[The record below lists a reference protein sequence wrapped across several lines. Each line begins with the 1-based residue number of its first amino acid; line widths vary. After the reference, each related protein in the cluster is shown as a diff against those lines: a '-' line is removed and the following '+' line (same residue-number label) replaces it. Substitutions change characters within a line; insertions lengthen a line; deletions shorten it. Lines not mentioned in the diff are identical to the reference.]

1 MADLFTRLLLD
12 TKGFDRNI
20 TKAQKEVGAFAS
32 VSKGVFGGL
41 AKFGGYVAAFA
52 GISTSIHAAV
62 TANME
67 FEKSLSTLRAITG
80 VTAEELNYFRAEAI
94 RMGMDSTQSATQMV
108 EAFKLIGGQMPE
120 LLKNKTALTQTAEA
134 AVTLAEAAE
143 LDVPTAAKA
152 LTGAL
157 NQMGQSSNHARE
169 YINILAAASQE
180 GAAEIPYLNAAIEK
194 AGGTATVVGV
204 KFSDLVASIEAIAP
218 RVTEAST
225 AGISLRNVFL
235 TLESQADARLR
246 PSVVGLSKTL
256 ENLAAM
262 NLDATQMTKMFGRE
276 TVTAAI
282 ALLQERDNFEELR
295 KKIVD
300 TNAAYDMARTNN
312 DNLAGSV
319 SKLENAW
326 ASLVNSFSKSNGF
339 LQWVIDDITYLVNKV
354 TELTM
359 SADELAER
367 KYAGEKQTEV
377 DESNKRIRAYMDS
390 GMTKEQ
396 ALNKEI
402 LTANTMYPE
411 AAALEV
417 RKRQLEKLTKQATQ
431 ERLLSFND
439 VSSPETA
446 KAMLEMKKLVEL
458 SQREY
463 LMRQAIYDNV
473 EAQRKEMEAAAKAQ
487 EDINKETAN
496 AANPDIPRIG
506 SAAYLDKEIT
516 AKRKEISLAISDKD
530 RLRLSQ
536 ELDEL
541 VKQRR
546 YMDLEIKY
554 KTDFISDTRQRKDM
568 AKAMKEFRDMAQLPD
583 FSNEK
588 IQPLNLKLQTKEA
601 ENYANTLGSIA
612 TAIQSV
618 GAVFSTESNG
628 MLQYFA
634 NIVSGAAQAATA
646 ISALIPIKKAE
657 ANANME
663 AAATGVAS
671 SVAGIPFVGAIM
683 AVSAV
688 ASLVAAMAT
697 IPQFAEG
704 GIVGGS
710 SFFGDKLLARV
721 NSGEM
726 ILNRDQQRT
735 LYSLTETDRAASVN
749 IGFDKVRG
757 SDIYLSLSNYMKKQE
772 RNYELRN
779 GLHTSF

>member
-246 PSVVGLSKTL
+246 PSVVGLSKAL

-431 ERLLSFND
+431 ERLVSFND

-446 KAMLEMKKLVEL
+446 KAMLEMKKLVEM

-516 AKRKEISLAISDKD
+516 AKRKEVSLAISDKD

-757 SDIYLSLSNYMKKQE
+757 SDIYLSLSNYMKKTGKK
-772 RNYELRN
+772 L
-779 GLHTSF
+779 

>member
-204 KFSDLVASIEAIAP
+204 KFGDLVASIEAIAP

-246 PSVVGLSKTL
+246 PSVVGLSKAL

-402 LTANTMYPE
+402 LTANAMYPE

-516 AKRKEISLAISDKD
+516 AKRKEVSLAISDKD

-757 SDIYLSLSNYMKKQE
+757 SDIYLSLSNYMKKTGKK
-772 RNYELRN
+772 L
-779 GLHTSF
+779 

>member
-246 PSVVGLSKTL
+246 PSVVGLSKAL

-516 AKRKEISLAISDKD
+516 AKRKEVSLAISDKD

-634 NIVSGAAQAATA
+634 NIVSGAAQVATA

-749 IGFDKVRG
+749 IRFDKVRG
-757 SDIYLSLSNYMKKQE
+757 SDIYLSLSNYMKKTGKK
-772 RNYELRN
+772 L
-779 GLHTSF
+779 

>member
-246 PSVVGLSKTL
+246 PSVVGLSKAL

-516 AKRKEISLAISDKD
+516 AKRKEVSLAISDKD

-588 IQPLNLKLQTKEA
+588 IKWENPLGKEQTDSVNE
-601 ENYANTLGSIA
+601 YANALQSVSSIMGSLGGLIKGNSDNMAEWALSSAANIAQMIVQLQALA
-612 TAIQSV
+612 TA
-618 GAVFSTESNG
+618 N
-628 MLQYFA
+628 
-634 NIVSGAAQAATA
+634 
-646 ISALIPIKKAE
+646 
-657 ANANME
+657 
-663 AAATGVAS
+663 GVAS
-671 SVAGIPFVGAIM
+671 AFSAPWPANLAVVATVM
-683 AVSAV
+683 STV
-688 ASLVAAMAT
+688 ASIFSSL
-697 IPQFAEG
+697 PQFAEG

-757 SDIYLSLSNYMKKQE
+757 SDIYLSLTNYMKKTGKK
-772 RNYELRN
+772 L
-779 GLHTSF
+779 

>member
-246 PSVVGLSKTL
+246 PSVVGLSKAL

-431 ERLLSFND
+431 ERLVSFND

-516 AKRKEISLAISDKD
+516 AKRKEVSLAISDKD

-588 IQPLNLKLQTKEA
+588 IKWENPLGKEQTDSVNE
-601 ENYANTLGSIA
+601 YANALQSVSSIMGSLGGLIKGNSDNMAEWALSSAANIAQMIVQLQALA
-612 TAIQSV
+612 TA
-618 GAVFSTESNG
+618 N
-628 MLQYFA
+628 
-634 NIVSGAAQAATA
+634 
-646 ISALIPIKKAE
+646 
-657 ANANME
+657 
-663 AAATGVAS
+663 GVAS
-671 SVAGIPFVGAIM
+671 AFSAPWPANL
-683 AVSAV
+683 AAV
-688 ASLVAAMAT
+688 ATVMSTVASIFSSL
-697 IPQFAEG
+697 PQFAEG

-757 SDIYLSLSNYMKKQE
+757 SDIYLSLSNYMKKTGKK
-772 RNYELRN
+772 L
-779 GLHTSF
+779 

>member
-246 PSVVGLSKTL
+246 PSVVGLSKAL

-402 LTANTMYPE
+402 LTANAMYPE

-431 ERLLSFND
+431 ERLVSFND

-757 SDIYLSLSNYMKKQE
+757 SDIYLSLSNYMKKTGKK
-772 RNYELRN
+772 L
-779 GLHTSF
+779 

>member
-246 PSVVGLSKTL
+246 PSVVGLSKAL

-516 AKRKEISLAISDKD
+516 AKRKEVSLAISDKD

-588 IQPLNLKLQTKEA
+588 IKWENPLGKEQTDSVNE
-601 ENYANTLGSIA
+601 YANALQSVSSIMGSLGGLIKGNSDNMAEWALSSAANIAQMIVQLQALA
-612 TAIQSV
+612 TAQ
-618 GAVFSTESNG
+618 
-628 MLQYFA
+628 
-634 NIVSGAAQAATA
+634 
-646 ISALIPIKKAE
+646 
-657 ANANME
+657 
-663 AAATGVAS
+663 GVAS
-671 SVAGIPFVGAIM
+671 AFAAPFPINLA
-683 AVSAV
+683 AV
-688 ASLVAAMAT
+688 ATVMSTVASIFSSL
-697 IPQFAEG
+697 PQFAEG

-735 LYSLTETDRAASVN
+735 LYSLTDVDRAASVN

-757 SDIYLSLSNYMKKQE
+757 SDIYLSLSNYMKKTGKK
-772 RNYELRN
+772 L
-779 GLHTSF
+779 

>member
-246 PSVVGLSKTL
+246 PSVVGLSKAL

-402 LTANTMYPE
+402 LTANAMYPE

-516 AKRKEISLAISDKD
+516 AKRKEVSLAISDKD

-757 SDIYLSLSNYMKKQE
+757 SDIYLSLSNYMKKTGKK
-772 RNYELRN
+772 L
-779 GLHTSF
+779 

>member
-246 PSVVGLSKTL
+246 PSVVGLSKAL

-506 SAAYLDKEIT
+506 STAYLDKGIT
-516 AKRKEISLAISDKD
+516 AKRKELSLAISDED

-536 ELDEL
+536 ELDKL
-541 VKQRR
+541 VRQRR
-546 YMDLEIKY
+546 YMDLDIRY
-554 KTDFISDTRQRKDM
+554 KTDFIFDTRQRKDM

-588 IQPLNLKLQTKEA
+588 IKWENPLGKEQTARVNE
-601 ENYANTLGSIA
+601 YANALQSVSSIMGSLGGLIKGNSDNMAEWTLSSAANIAQMIVQLQALA
-612 TAIQSV
+612 TA
-618 GAVFSTESNG
+618 N
-628 MLQYFA
+628 
-634 NIVSGAAQAATA
+634 
-646 ISALIPIKKAE
+646 
-657 ANANME
+657 
-663 AAATGVAS
+663 GVAS
-671 SVAGIPFVGAIM
+671 AFSAPWPANL
-683 AVSAV
+683 AAV
-688 ASLVAAMAT
+688 ATVMSTVASIFSSL
-697 IPQFAEG
+697 PQFAEG

-757 SDIYLSLSNYMKKQE
+757 SDIYLSLSNYMKKTGKK
-772 RNYELRN
+772 L
-779 GLHTSF
+779 

>member
-62 TANME
+62 TANVE

-246 PSVVGLSKTL
+246 PSVVGLSKAL

-402 LTANTMYPE
+402 LTANAMYPE

-588 IQPLNLKLQTKEA
+588 IKWENPLGKEQTDSVNE
-601 ENYANTLGSIA
+601 YANALQSVSSIMGSLGGLIKGNSDNMAEWALSSAANIAQMIVQLQALA
-612 TAIQSV
+612 TA
-618 GAVFSTESNG
+618 N
-628 MLQYFA
+628 
-634 NIVSGAAQAATA
+634 
-646 ISALIPIKKAE
+646 
-657 ANANME
+657 
-663 AAATGVAS
+663 GVAS
-671 SVAGIPFVGAIM
+671 AFSAPWPANL
-683 AVSAV
+683 AAV
-688 ASLVAAMAT
+688 ATVMSTVASIFSSL
-697 IPQFAEG
+697 PQFAEG

-757 SDIYLSLSNYMKKQE
+757 SDIYLSLSNYMKKTGKK
-772 RNYELRN
+772 L
-779 GLHTSF
+779 

>member
-246 PSVVGLSKTL
+246 PSVVGLSKAL

-339 LQWVIDDITYLVNKV
+339 LQWVIDDITYLVNKM

-431 ERLLSFND
+431 ERLVSFND

-516 AKRKEISLAISDKD
+516 AKRKEVSLAISDKD

-588 IQPLNLKLQTKEA
+588 IKWENPLGKEQTDSVNE
-601 ENYANTLGSIA
+601 YANALQSVSSIMGSLGGLIKGNSDNMAEWTLSSAANIAQMIVQLQALA
-612 TAIQSV
+612 TA
-618 GAVFSTESNG
+618 N
-628 MLQYFA
+628 
-634 NIVSGAAQAATA
+634 
-646 ISALIPIKKAE
+646 
-657 ANANME
+657 
-663 AAATGVAS
+663 GVAS
-671 SVAGIPFVGAIM
+671 AFSAPWPANL
-683 AVSAV
+683 AAV
-688 ASLVAAMAT
+688 ATVMSTVASIFSSL
-697 IPQFAEG
+697 PQFAEG

-757 SDIYLSLSNYMKKQE
+757 SDIYLSLSNYMKKTGKK
-772 RNYELRN
+772 L
-779 GLHTSF
+779 

>member
-120 LLKNKTALTQTAEA
+120 LLKNKTELTQTAEA

-204 KFSDLVASIEAIAP
+204 KFGDLVASIEAIAP

-246 PSVVGLSKTL
+246 PSVVGLSKAL

-402 LTANTMYPE
+402 LTANAMYPE

-506 SAAYLDKEIT
+506 SAAYLDKGIT
-516 AKRKEISLAISDKD
+516 AKRKELSLAISDED

-536 ELDEL
+536 ELDKL
-541 VKQRR
+541 VRQRR
-546 YMDLEIKY
+546 YMDLDIRY
-554 KTDFISDTRQRKDM
+554 KTDFIFDTRQRKDM

-588 IQPLNLKLQTKEA
+588 IKWENPLGKEQTARVNE
-601 ENYANTLGSIA
+601 YANALQSVSSIMGSLGGLIKGNSDNMAEWTLSSAANIAQMIVQLQALA
-612 TAIQSV
+612 TA
-618 GAVFSTESNG
+618 N
-628 MLQYFA
+628 
-634 NIVSGAAQAATA
+634 
-646 ISALIPIKKAE
+646 
-657 ANANME
+657 
-663 AAATGVAS
+663 GVAS
-671 SVAGIPFVGAIM
+671 AFSAPWPANL
-683 AVSAV
+683 AAV
-688 ASLVAAMAT
+688 ATVMSTVASIFSSL
-697 IPQFAEG
+697 PQFAEG

-757 SDIYLSLSNYMKKQE
+757 SDIYLSLSNYMKKTGKK
-772 RNYELRN
+772 L
-779 GLHTSF
+779 

>member
-12 TKGFDRNI
+12 TKEFDRNI

-246 PSVVGLSKTL
+246 PSVVGLSKAL

-757 SDIYLSLSNYMKKQE
+757 SDIYLSLSNYMKKTGKK
-772 RNYELRN
+772 L
-779 GLHTSF
+779 

>member
-246 PSVVGLSKTL
+246 PSVVGLSKAL

-431 ERLLSFND
+431 ERLVSFND

-516 AKRKEISLAISDKD
+516 VKRKEVSLAISDKD

-588 IQPLNLKLQTKEA
+588 IKWENPLGKEQTARVNE
-601 ENYANTLGSIA
+601 YANALQSVSSIMGSLGGLIKGNSDNMAEWTLSSAANIAQMIVQLQALA
-612 TAIQSV
+612 TA
-618 GAVFSTESNG
+618 N
-628 MLQYFA
+628 
-634 NIVSGAAQAATA
+634 
-646 ISALIPIKKAE
+646 
-657 ANANME
+657 
-663 AAATGVAS
+663 GVAS
-671 SVAGIPFVGAIM
+671 AFSAPWPANL
-683 AVSAV
+683 AAV
-688 ASLVAAMAT
+688 ATVMSTVASIFSSL
-697 IPQFAEG
+697 PQFAEG

-757 SDIYLSLSNYMKKQE
+757 SDIYLSLSNYMKKTGKK
-772 RNYELRN
+772 L
-779 GLHTSF
+779 

>member
-62 TANME
+62 TANVE

-246 PSVVGLSKTL
+246 PSVVGLSKAL

-339 LQWVIDDITYLVNKV
+339 LQWVIDDITYLVNKM

-402 LTANTMYPE
+402 LTANAMYPE

-431 ERLLSFND
+431 ERLVSFND

-757 SDIYLSLSNYMKKQE
+757 SDIYLSLSNYMKKTGKK
-772 RNYELRN
+772 L
-779 GLHTSF
+779 

>member
-41 AKFGGYVAAFA
+41 TKFGGYVAAFA

-80 VTAEELNYFRAEAI
+80 VTTEELNYFRAEAI

-180 GAAEIPYLNAAIEK
+180 GAAEIPYLNASIEK

-204 KFSDLVASIEAIAP
+204 KFGDLVASIEAIAP

-246 PSVVGLSKTL
+246 PSVVGLSKAL

-300 TNAAYDMARTNN
+300 TNVAYDMARTNN

-516 AKRKEISLAISDKD
+516 AKRKEVSLAISDKD

-588 IQPLNLKLQTKEA
+588 IKWENPLGKEQTDSVNE
-601 ENYANTLGSIA
+601 YANALQSVSSIMGSLGGLIKGNSDNMAEWALSSAANIAQMIVQLQALA
-612 TAIQSV
+612 TA
-618 GAVFSTESNG
+618 N
-628 MLQYFA
+628 
-634 NIVSGAAQAATA
+634 
-646 ISALIPIKKAE
+646 
-657 ANANME
+657 
-663 AAATGVAS
+663 GVAS
-671 SVAGIPFVGAIM
+671 AFAAPFPTSLA
-683 AVSAV
+683 AV
-688 ASLVAAMAT
+688 ATVMSTVASIFSSL
-697 IPQFAEG
+697 PQFAEG

-757 SDIYLSLSNYMKKQE
+757 SDIYLSLSNYMKKTGKK
-772 RNYELRN
+772 L
-779 GLHTSF
+779 

>member
-41 AKFGGYVAAFA
+41 TKFGGYVAAFA

-80 VTAEELNYFRAEAI
+80 VTTEELNYFRAEAI

-180 GAAEIPYLNAAIEK
+180 GAAEIPYLNASIEK

-204 KFSDLVASIEAIAP
+204 KFGDLVASIEAIAP

-246 PSVVGLSKTL
+246 PSVVGLSKAL

-300 TNAAYDMARTNN
+300 TNVAYDMARTNN

-396 ALNKEI
+396 AFNKEI
-402 LTANTMYPE
+402 LTANAMYPE

-516 AKRKEISLAISDKD
+516 AKRKEVSLAISDKD

-588 IQPLNLKLQTKEA
+588 IKWENPLGKEQTDSVNE
-601 ENYANTLGSIA
+601 YANALQSVSSIMGSLGGLIKGNSDNMAEWALSSAANIAQMIVQLQALA
-612 TAIQSV
+612 TA
-618 GAVFSTESNG
+618 N
-628 MLQYFA
+628 
-634 NIVSGAAQAATA
+634 
-646 ISALIPIKKAE
+646 
-657 ANANME
+657 
-663 AAATGVAS
+663 GVAS
-671 SVAGIPFVGAIM
+671 AFAAPFPTSLA
-683 AVSAV
+683 AV
-688 ASLVAAMAT
+688 ATVMSTVASIFSSL
-697 IPQFAEG
+697 PQFAEG

-757 SDIYLSLSNYMKKQE
+757 SDIYLSLSNYMKKTGKK
-772 RNYELRN
+772 L
-779 GLHTSF
+779 

>member
-246 PSVVGLSKTL
+246 PSVVGLSKAL

-516 AKRKEISLAISDKD
+516 AKRKEVSLAISDKD

-568 AKAMKEFRDMAQLPD
+568 AKVMKEFRDMAQLPN
-583 FSNEK
+583 FSSEK
-588 IQPLNLKLQTKEA
+588 IQPLNLKPQTKEA

-612 TAIQSV
+612 IAIQSV

-628 MLQYFA
+628 MFQYFA
-634 NIVSGAAQAATA
+634 NIVSGATQAATA

-671 SVAGIPFVGAIM
+671 SVAGIPFVGAMM

-697 IPQFAEG
+697 IPKFAEG

-735 LYSLTETDRAASVN
+735 LYSLTDVDRAASVN

-757 SDIYLSLSNYMKKQE
+757 SDIYLSLSNYLKKTGKK
-772 RNYELRN
+772 L
-779 GLHTSF
+779 

>member
-41 AKFGGYVAAFA
+41 TKFGGYVAAFA

-80 VTAEELNYFRAEAI
+80 VTTEELNYFRAEAI

-204 KFSDLVASIEAIAP
+204 KFGDLVASIEAIAP

-235 TLESQADARLR
+235 TLESQTDARLR
-246 PSVVGLSKTL
+246 PSVVGLSKAL

-516 AKRKEISLAISDKD
+516 AKRKEVSLAISDKD

-541 VKQRR
+541 VRQRR
-546 YMDLEIKY
+546 YMDLEIRY
-554 KTDFISDTRQRKDM
+554 KTDFISDIRQRKDM
-568 AKAMKEFRDMAQLPD
+568 AKVMKEFRDMAQLPN
-583 FSNEK
+583 FSSEK
-588 IQPLNLKLQTKEA
+588 IQPLNLKPQTKEA

-612 TAIQSV
+612 IAIQSV

-628 MLQYFA
+628 MFQYFA
-634 NIVSGAAQAATA
+634 NIVSGATQAATA

-671 SVAGIPFVGAIM
+671 SVAGIPFVGAMM

-697 IPQFAEG
+697 IPKFAEG

-757 SDIYLSLSNYMKKQE
+757 SDIYLSLTNYMKKTGKK
-772 RNYELRN
+772 L
-779 GLHTSF
+779 

>member
-204 KFSDLVASIEAIAP
+204 KFGDLVASIEAIAP

-235 TLESQADARLR
+235 TLESQTDARLR
-246 PSVVGLSKTL
+246 PSVVGLSKAL

-516 AKRKEISLAISDKD
+516 AKRKEVSLAISDKD

-757 SDIYLSLSNYMKKQE
+757 SDIYLSLSNYMKKTGKK
-772 RNYELRN
+772 L
-779 GLHTSF
+779 

>member
-246 PSVVGLSKTL
+246 PSVVGLSKAL

-516 AKRKEISLAISDKD
+516 AKRKEVSLAISDKD

-588 IQPLNLKLQTKEA
+588 IKWENPLGKEQTARVNE
-601 ENYANTLGSIA
+601 YANALQSVSSIMGSLGGLIKGNSDNMAEWTLSSAANIAQMIVQLQALA
-612 TAIQSV
+612 TA
-618 GAVFSTESNG
+618 N
-628 MLQYFA
+628 
-634 NIVSGAAQAATA
+634 
-646 ISALIPIKKAE
+646 
-657 ANANME
+657 
-663 AAATGVAS
+663 GVAS
-671 SVAGIPFVGAIM
+671 AFSAPWPANL
-683 AVSAV
+683 AAV
-688 ASLVAAMAT
+688 ATVMSTVASIFSSL
-697 IPQFAEG
+697 PQFAEG

-757 SDIYLSLSNYMKKQE
+757 SDIYLSLSNYMKKTGKK
-772 RNYELRN
+772 L
-779 GLHTSF
+779 

>member
-204 KFSDLVASIEAIAP
+204 KFGDLVASIEAIAP

-235 TLESQADARLR
+235 TLESQTDARLR
-246 PSVVGLSKTL
+246 PSVVGLSKAL

-757 SDIYLSLSNYMKKQE
+757 SDIYLSLSNYMKKTGKK
-772 RNYELRN
+772 L
-779 GLHTSF
+779 

>member
-204 KFSDLVASIEAIAP
+204 KFGDLVASIEAIAP

-246 PSVVGLSKTL
+246 PSVVGLSKAL

-757 SDIYLSLSNYMKKQE
+757 SDIYLSLSNYMKKTGKK
-772 RNYELRN
+772 L
-779 GLHTSF
+779 

>member
-204 KFSDLVASIEAIAP
+204 KFGDLVASIEAIAP

-246 PSVVGLSKTL
+246 PSVVGLSKAL

-300 TNAAYDMARTNN
+300 TNVAYDMARTNN

-402 LTANTMYPE
+402 LTANAMYPE

-516 AKRKEISLAISDKD
+516 AKRKEVLLAISDKD

-588 IQPLNLKLQTKEA
+588 IKWENPLGKEQTDSVNE
-601 ENYANTLGSIA
+601 YANALQSVSSIMGSLGGLIKGNSDNMAEWALSSAANIAQMIVQLQALA
-612 TAIQSV
+612 TA
-618 GAVFSTESNG
+618 N
-628 MLQYFA
+628 
-634 NIVSGAAQAATA
+634 
-646 ISALIPIKKAE
+646 
-657 ANANME
+657 
-663 AAATGVAS
+663 GVAS
-671 SVAGIPFVGAIM
+671 AFAAPFPTNLA
-683 AVSAV
+683 AV
-688 ASLVAAMAT
+688 ATVMSTVASILSSL
-697 IPQFAEG
+697 PQFAEG
-704 GIVGGS
+704 GMVGGS

-757 SDIYLSLSNYMKKQE
+757 SDIYLSLSNYMKKTGKK
-772 RNYELRN
+772 L
-779 GLHTSF
+779 

>member
-246 PSVVGLSKTL
+246 PSVVGLSKAL

-431 ERLLSFND
+431 ERLVSFND

-516 AKRKEISLAISDKD
+516 AKRKEVSLAISDKD

-588 IQPLNLKLQTKEA
+588 IKWENPLGKEQTARVNE
-601 ENYANTLGSIA
+601 YANALQSVSSIMGSLGGLIKGNSDNMAEWTLSSAANIAQMIVQLQALA
-612 TAIQSV
+612 TA
-618 GAVFSTESNG
+618 N
-628 MLQYFA
+628 
-634 NIVSGAAQAATA
+634 
-646 ISALIPIKKAE
+646 
-657 ANANME
+657 
-663 AAATGVAS
+663 GVAS
-671 SVAGIPFVGAIM
+671 AFSAPWPANL
-683 AVSAV
+683 AAV
-688 ASLVAAMAT
+688 ATVMSTVASIFSSL
-697 IPQFAEG
+697 PQFAEG

-757 SDIYLSLSNYMKKQE
+757 SDIYLSLTNYMKKTGKK
-772 RNYELRN
+772 L
-779 GLHTSF
+779 

>member
-246 PSVVGLSKTL
+246 PSVVGLSKAL

-431 ERLLSFND
+431 ERLVSFND

-516 AKRKEISLAISDKD
+516 VKRKEVSLAISDKD

-588 IQPLNLKLQTKEA
+588 IKWENPLGKEQTARVNE
-601 ENYANTLGSIA
+601 YANALQSVSSIMGSLGGLIKGNSDNMAEWTLSSAANIAQMIVQLQALA
-612 TAIQSV
+612 TA
-618 GAVFSTESNG
+618 N
-628 MLQYFA
+628 
-634 NIVSGAAQAATA
+634 
-646 ISALIPIKKAE
+646 
-657 ANANME
+657 
-663 AAATGVAS
+663 GVAS
-671 SVAGIPFVGAIM
+671 AFSAPWPANL
-683 AVSAV
+683 AAV
-688 ASLVAAMAT
+688 ATVMSTVASIFSSL
-697 IPQFAEG
+697 PQFAEG

-757 SDIYLSLSNYMKKQE
+757 SDIYLSLTNYMKKTGKK
-772 RNYELRN
+772 L
-779 GLHTSF
+779 

>member
-1 MADLFTRLLLD
+1 M
-12 TKGFDRNI
+12 
-20 TKAQKEVGAFAS
+20 GAFAS

-204 KFSDLVASIEAIAP
+204 KFGDLVASIEAIAP

-246 PSVVGLSKTL
+246 PSVVGLSKAL

-276 TVTAAI
+276 TVT
-282 ALLQERDNFEELR
+282 E
-295 KKIVD
+295 IVD

-516 AKRKEISLAISDKD
+516 AKRKEVSLAISDKD

-757 SDIYLSLSNYMKKQE
+757 SDIYLSLSNYMKKTGKK
-772 RNYELRN
+772 L
-779 GLHTSF
+779 

>member
-246 PSVVGLSKTL
+246 PSVVGLSKAL

-402 LTANTMYPE
+402 LTANAMYPE

-516 AKRKEISLAISDKD
+516 AKRKEVSLAISDKD

-634 NIVSGAAQAATA
+634 NIVSGAAQVATA

-757 SDIYLSLSNYMKKQE
+757 SDIYLSLSNYMKKTGKK
-772 RNYELRN
+772 L
-779 GLHTSF
+779 

>member
-246 PSVVGLSKTL
+246 PSVVGLSKAL

-402 LTANTMYPE
+402 LTANAMYPE

-588 IQPLNLKLQTKEA
+588 IKWENPLGKEQTDSVNE
-601 ENYANTLGSIA
+601 YANALQSVSSIMGSLGGLIKGNSDNMAEWALSSAANIAQMIVQLQALA
-612 TAIQSV
+612 TA
-618 GAVFSTESNG
+618 N
-628 MLQYFA
+628 
-634 NIVSGAAQAATA
+634 
-646 ISALIPIKKAE
+646 
-657 ANANME
+657 
-663 AAATGVAS
+663 GVAS
-671 SVAGIPFVGAIM
+671 AFSVTWPANLA
-683 AVSAV
+683 AV
-688 ASLVAAMAT
+688 ATVMSTVASIFSSL
-697 IPQFAEG
+697 PQFAEG

-757 SDIYLSLSNYMKKQE
+757 SDIYLSLSNYMKKTGKK
-772 RNYELRN
+772 L
-779 GLHTSF
+779 

>member
-41 AKFGGYVAAFA
+41 TKFGGYVAAFA

-246 PSVVGLSKTL
+246 PSVVGLSKAL

-516 AKRKEISLAISDKD
+516 AKRKEVSLAISDKD

-588 IQPLNLKLQTKEA
+588 IKWENPLGKEQTDSVNE
-601 ENYANTLGSIA
+601 YANALQSVSSIMGSLGGLIKGNSDNMAEWALSSAANIAQMIVQLQALA
-612 TAIQSV
+612 TA
-618 GAVFSTESNG
+618 N
-628 MLQYFA
+628 
-634 NIVSGAAQAATA
+634 
-646 ISALIPIKKAE
+646 
-657 ANANME
+657 
-663 AAATGVAS
+663 GVAS
-671 SVAGIPFVGAIM
+671 AFSAPWPANL
-683 AVSAV
+683 AAV
-688 ASLVAAMAT
+688 ATVMSTVASIFSSL
-697 IPQFAEG
+697 PQFAEG

-757 SDIYLSLSNYMKKQE
+757 SDIYLSLTNYMKKTGKK
-772 RNYELRN
+772 L
-779 GLHTSF
+779 

>member
-204 KFSDLVASIEAIAP
+204 KFGDLVASIEAIAP

-235 TLESQADARLR
+235 TLESQTDARLR
-246 PSVVGLSKTL
+246 PSVVGLSKAL

-339 LQWVIDDITYLVNKV
+339 LQWVIDDITYLVNKM

-402 LTANTMYPE
+402 LTANAMYPE

-516 AKRKEISLAISDKD
+516 AKRKEVSLAISDKD

-757 SDIYLSLSNYMKKQE
+757 SDIYLSLSNYMKKTGKK
-772 RNYELRN
+772 L
-779 GLHTSF
+779 

>member
-246 PSVVGLSKTL
+246 PSVVGLSKAL

-295 KKIVD
+295 KNIVD

-516 AKRKEISLAISDKD
+516 AKRKEVSLAISDKD

-757 SDIYLSLSNYMKKQE
+757 SDIYLSLSNYMKKTGKK
-772 RNYELRN
+772 L
-779 GLHTSF
+779 

>member
-204 KFSDLVASIEAIAP
+204 KFGDLVASIEAIAP

-246 PSVVGLSKTL
+246 PSVVGLSKAL

-326 ASLVNSFSKSNGF
+326 ASLVNSFPN
-339 LQWVIDDITYLVNKV
+339 
-354 TELTM
+354 
-359 SADELAER
+359 R
-367 KYAGEKQTEV
+367 
-377 DESNKRIRAYMDS
+377 
-390 GMTKEQ
+390 
-396 ALNKEI
+396 
-402 LTANTMYPE
+402 TA
-411 AAALEV
+411 
-417 RKRQLEKLTKQATQ
+417 
-431 ERLLSFND
+431 SC
-439 VSSPETA
+439 
-446 KAMLEMKKLVEL
+446 
-458 SQREY
+458 
-463 LMRQAIYDNV
+463 
-473 EAQRKEMEAAAKAQ
+473 
-487 EDINKETAN
+487 
-496 AANPDIPRIG
+496 
-506 SAAYLDKEIT
+506 
-516 AKRKEISLAISDKD
+516 
-530 RLRLSQ
+530 
-536 ELDEL
+536 
-541 VKQRR
+541 
-546 YMDLEIKY
+546 
-554 KTDFISDTRQRKDM
+554 
-568 AKAMKEFRDMAQLPD
+568 
-583 FSNEK
+583 
-588 IQPLNLKLQTKEA
+588 
-601 ENYANTLGSIA
+601 
-612 TAIQSV
+612 
-618 GAVFSTESNG
+618 
-628 MLQYFA
+628 
-634 NIVSGAAQAATA
+634 
-646 ISALIPIKKAE
+646 
-657 ANANME
+657 
-663 AAATGVAS
+663 
-671 SVAGIPFVGAIM
+671 
-683 AVSAV
+683 
-688 ASLVAAMAT
+688 
-697 IPQFAEG
+697 
-704 GIVGGS
+704 
-710 SFFGDKLLARV
+710 
-721 NSGEM
+721 
-726 ILNRDQQRT
+726 
-735 LYSLTETDRAASVN
+735 
-749 IGFDKVRG
+749 
-757 SDIYLSLSNYMKKQE
+757 
-772 RNYELRN
+772 N
-779 GLHTSF
+779 GL

>member
-246 PSVVGLSKTL
+246 PSVVGLSKAL

-431 ERLLSFND
+431 ERLVSFND

-473 EAQRKEMEAAAKAQ
+473 EAQRKEMEAAEKAQ
-487 EDINKETAN
+487 KDINKETAN

-516 AKRKEISLAISDKD
+516 AKRKEVSLAISDKD

-546 YMDLEIKY
+546 YMDLDIRY
-554 KTDFISDTRQRKDM
+554 KTDFIFDTRQRKDM

-588 IQPLNLKLQTKEA
+588 IKWENPLGKEQTARVNE
-601 ENYANTLGSIA
+601 YANALQSVSSIMGSLGGLIKGNSDNMAEWTLSSAANIAQMIVQLQALA
-612 TAIQSV
+612 TA
-618 GAVFSTESNG
+618 N
-628 MLQYFA
+628 
-634 NIVSGAAQAATA
+634 
-646 ISALIPIKKAE
+646 
-657 ANANME
+657 
-663 AAATGVAS
+663 GVAS
-671 SVAGIPFVGAIM
+671 AFSAPWPANL
-683 AVSAV
+683 AAV
-688 ASLVAAMAT
+688 ATVMSTVASIFSSL
-697 IPQFAEG
+697 PQFAEG

-757 SDIYLSLSNYMKKQE
+757 SDIYLSLTNYMKKTGKK
-772 RNYELRN
+772 L
-779 GLHTSF
+779 

>member
-246 PSVVGLSKTL
+246 PSVVGLSKAL

-516 AKRKEISLAISDKD
+516 AKRKEVSLAISDKD

-757 SDIYLSLSNYMKKQE
+757 SDIYLSLSNYMKKTGKK
-772 RNYELRN
+772 L
-779 GLHTSF
+779 

>member
-246 PSVVGLSKTL
+246 PSVVGLSKAL

-339 LQWVIDDITYLVNKV
+339 LQWVIDDITYLVNKM

-516 AKRKEISLAISDKD
+516 AKRKEVSLAISDKD

-757 SDIYLSLSNYMKKQE
+757 SDIYLSLSNYMKKTGKK
-772 RNYELRN
+772 L
-779 GLHTSF
+779 

>member
-246 PSVVGLSKTL
+246 PSVVGLSKAL

-411 AAALEV
+411 AVALEV

-516 AKRKEISLAISDKD
+516 AKRKEVSLAISDKD

-757 SDIYLSLSNYMKKQE
+757 SDIYLSLSNYMKKTGKK
-772 RNYELRN
+772 L
-779 GLHTSF
+779 

>member
-246 PSVVGLSKTL
+246 PSVVGLSKAL

-402 LTANTMYPE
+402 LTANAMYPE

-516 AKRKEISLAISDKD
+516 AKRKEVSLAISDKD

-541 VKQRR
+541 VRQRR
-546 YMDLEIKY
+546 YMDLEIRY
-554 KTDFISDTRQRKDM
+554 KTDFISDIRQRKDM
-568 AKAMKEFRDMAQLPD
+568 AKVMKEFRDMAQLPN
-583 FSNEK
+583 FSSEK
-588 IQPLNLKLQTKEA
+588 IQPLNLKPQTKEA

-612 TAIQSV
+612 IAIQSV

-628 MLQYFA
+628 MFQYFA
-634 NIVSGAAQAATA
+634 NIVSGATQAATA

-671 SVAGIPFVGAIM
+671 SVAGIPFVGAMM

-757 SDIYLSLSNYMKKQE
+757 SDIYLSLTNYMKKTGKK
-772 RNYELRN
+772 L
-779 GLHTSF
+779 

>member
-204 KFSDLVASIEAIAP
+204 KFGDLVASIEAIAP

-235 TLESQADARLR
+235 TLESQTDARLR
-246 PSVVGLSKTL
+246 PSVVGLSKAL

-282 ALLQERDNFEELR
+282 ALLQERGNFEELR

-339 LQWVIDDITYLVNKV
+339 LQWVIDDITYLVNKM

-402 LTANTMYPE
+402 LTANAMYPE

-516 AKRKEISLAISDKD
+516 AKRKEVSLAISDKD

-588 IQPLNLKLQTKEA
+588 IKWENPLGKEQTDSVNE
-601 ENYANTLGSIA
+601 YANALQSVSSIMGSLGGLIKGNSDNMAEWALSSAANIAQMIVQLQALA
-612 TAIQSV
+612 TA
-618 GAVFSTESNG
+618 N
-628 MLQYFA
+628 
-634 NIVSGAAQAATA
+634 
-646 ISALIPIKKAE
+646 
-657 ANANME
+657 
-663 AAATGVAS
+663 GVAS
-671 SVAGIPFVGAIM
+671 AFSAPWPANL
-683 AVSAV
+683 AAV
-688 ASLVAAMAT
+688 ATVMSTVASIFSSL
-697 IPQFAEG
+697 PQFAEG

-757 SDIYLSLSNYMKKQE
+757 SDIYLSLSNYMKKTGKK
-772 RNYELRN
+772 L
-779 GLHTSF
+779 